1 MAPHGRLRQEKHYIY
16 NRALK
21 CYTYLVFKLLKYLRP
36 YWWQVIIL
44 LASVA
49 LQTWSTLQLP
59 ALMSEIVNRGIVTND
74 TADIWSTGGL
84 MLVWV
89 VLAVLGAILS
99 SFFSSRIGTA
109 VARDM
114 RADLYQ
120 KILSFSFAEID
131 KFSTASLITRTT
143 NDVIQVQQTMVMI
156 LSMLLRA
163 PMMAITAIFQAIATA
178 PNMTWIIAL
187 AVVVVLALVILIM
200 AIVMP
205 KFKIFQQ
212 LLDKITLLTREN
224 LTGLR
229 VIRAFNNEKLEKRK
243 FEAANSEITSVYLFI
258 NKVMALTSPLIM
270 LVFNGTTLLC
280 IWIGISLMQEDISYL
295 GNMMAFMQYAIQVI
309 MSFLFLTILFV
320 ILPRANVSA
329 SRINTILRT
338 HPKVTW
344 RKKTDGTPEKTPSVE
359 FKKVAFAYESAEA
372 NALENISFKA
382 LAGETTAFIGST
394 GSGKSTLVNL
404 VPRLYDATSGE
415 VLVDGLDVRA
425 YVKDDLMRRI
435 GFVPQRAVLFSGNIK
450 SNITFG
456 NLSADAPE
464 IERAAKI
471 SQAKE
476 FIEKLEEQYNSH
488 IAQGG
493 TNVSGGQK
501 QRLSIARAIAKNPE
515 IYIFDDSFSALDLKT
530 DARLRQELKTIT
542 RDAVVLIVAQRV
554 STIKD
559 ADQIIVLD
567 DGKIAGKGKH
577 LELLN
582 TSEVY
587 REIVKSQLSD
597 QEYQAELKAAKK
609 EQSHA

>member
-1 MAPHGRLRQEKHYIY
+1 M
-16 NRALK
+16 
-21 CYTYLVFKLLKYLRP
+21 FKLLKYLKP
-36 YWWQVIIL
+36 YWWQVLIL

-59 ALMSEIVNRGIVTND
+59 ALMSEIVNKGIVTGD

-89 VLAVLGAILS
+89 ALSVVGAVLS
-99 SFFSSRIGTA
+99 SFFSSRVGTA

-114 RADLYQ
+114 RTDLYE

-187 AVVVVLALVILIM
+187 AVVVVLALVILIL

-243 FEAANSEITSVYLFI
+243 FEAANSEITGVYLFI

-270 LVFNGTTLLC
+270 FVFNGTTLLC
-280 IWIGISLMQEDISYL
+280 IWVGISLMQEDISYL
-295 GNMMAFMQYAIQVI
+295 GDMMAFMQYAIQVI
-309 MSFLFLTILFV
+309 MSFLFLTVLFV

-329 SRINTILRT
+329 SRINTILHTR
-338 HPKVTW
+338 PKVIW
-344 RKKTDGTPEKTPSVE
+344 PKKTVGTPEKTSSVE
-359 FKKVAFAYESAEA
+359 FKKVSFAYAGAEV

-382 LAGETTAFIGST
+382 VAGETVAFIGST

-404 VPRLYDATSGE
+404 VPRLYDATAGT
-415 VLVDGLDVRA
+415 VLVDGLDVKA
-425 YVKDDLMRRI
+425 YEKDDLMRRL
-435 GFVPQRAVLFSGNIK
+435 GYVPQRAVLFSGNVK

-456 NLSADAPE
+456 NLTATPSE
-464 IERAAKI
+464 IEQAAKI

-501 QRLSIARAIAKNPE
+501 QRLSIARAVAKNPE

-530 DARLRQELKTIT
+530 DAKLRRELKTIT
-542 RDAVVLIVAQRV
+542 KNAVVLIVAQRV

-567 DGKIAGKGKH
+567 EGRVVGKGKH
-577 LELLN
+577 SELLE
-582 TSEVY
+582 TCAVY
-587 REIVKSQLSD
+587 REIVQSQFSD
-597 QEYQAELKAAKK
+597 QEYQAEVKAAKK
-609 EQSHA
+609 EQKDA

>member
-1 MAPHGRLRQEKHYIY
+1 M
-16 NRALK
+16 
-21 CYTYLVFKLLKYLRP
+21 FKLLKYLKP
-36 YWWQVIIL
+36 YWWQVLIL

-59 ALMSEIVNRGIVTND
+59 ALMSEIVNKGIVTGD

-89 VLAVLGAILS
+89 ALSVVGAVLS
-99 SFFSSRIGTA
+99 SFFSSRVGTA

-114 RADLYQ
+114 RTDLYE

-187 AVVVVLALVILIM
+187 AVVVVLALVILIL

-243 FEAANSEITSVYLFI
+243 FEAANSEITGVYLFI

-270 LVFNGTTLLC
+270 FVFNGTTLLC
-280 IWIGISLMQEDISYL
+280 IWVGISLMQEDISYL
-295 GNMMAFMQYAIQVI
+295 GDMMAFMQYAIQVI
-309 MSFLFLTILFV
+309 MSFLFLTVLFV

-329 SRINTILRT
+329 SRINTILHTR
-338 HPKVTW
+338 PKVIW
-344 RKKTDGTPEKTPSVE
+344 PKKTVGTPEKTSSVE
-359 FKKVAFAYESAEA
+359 FKKVSFAYAGAEV

-382 LAGETTAFIGST
+382 VAGETVAFIGST

-404 VPRLYDATSGE
+404 VPRLYDATAGT
-415 VLVDGLDVRA
+415 VLVDGLDVKA
-425 YVKDDLMRRI
+425 YEKDDLMRRL
-435 GFVPQRAVLFSGNIK
+435 GYVPQRAVLFSGNVK

-456 NLSADAPE
+456 NLAATPSE
-464 IERAAKI
+464 IEQAAKI

-501 QRLSIARAIAKNPE
+501 QRLSIARAVAKNPE

-530 DARLRQELKTIT
+530 DAKLRRELKTIT
-542 RDAVVLIVAQRV
+542 KNAVVLIVAQRV

-567 DGKIAGKGKH
+567 EGRVVGKGKH
-577 LELLN
+577 SELLE
-582 TSEVY
+582 TCAVY
-587 REIVKSQLSD
+587 REIVQSQFSD
-597 QEYQAELKAAKK
+597 QEYQAEVKAAKK
-609 EQSHA
+609 EQKDA

>member
-1 MAPHGRLRQEKHYIY
+1 MKRKPKAYLVLPSELWY
-16 NRALK
+16 NN
-21 CYTYLVFKLLKYLRP
+21 LVFKLLKYLKP
-36 YWWQVIIL
+36 YWWQVLIL

-59 ALMSEIVNRGIVTND
+59 ALMSEIVNKGIVTGD

-89 VLAVLGAILS
+89 ALSVVGAVLS
-99 SFFSSRIGTA
+99 SFFSSRVGTA

-114 RADLYQ
+114 RTDLYE

-187 AVVVVLALVILIM
+187 AVVVVLALVILIL

-243 FEAANSEITSVYLFI
+243 FEAANSEITGVYLFI

-270 LVFNGTTLLC
+270 FVFNGTTLLC
-280 IWIGISLMQEDISYL
+280 IWVGISLMQEDISYL
-295 GNMMAFMQYAIQVI
+295 GDMMAFMQYAIQVI
-309 MSFLFLTILFV
+309 MSFLFLTVLFV

-329 SRINTILRT
+329 SRINTILHTR
-338 HPKVTW
+338 PKVIW
-344 RKKTDGTPEKTPSVE
+344 PKKTVGTPEKTSSVE
-359 FKKVAFAYESAEA
+359 FKKVSFAYAGAEV

-382 LAGETTAFIGST
+382 VAGETVAFIGST

-404 VPRLYDATSGE
+404 VPRLYDATAGT
-415 VLVDGLDVRA
+415 VLVDGLDVKA
-425 YVKDDLMRRI
+425 YEKDDLMRRL
-435 GFVPQRAVLFSGNIK
+435 GYVPQRAVLFSGNVK

-456 NLSADAPE
+456 NLAATPSE
-464 IERAAKI
+464 IEQAAKI

-501 QRLSIARAIAKNPE
+501 QRLSIARAVAKNPE

-530 DARLRQELKTIT
+530 DAKLRRELKTIT
-542 RDAVVLIVAQRV
+542 KNAVVLIVAQRV

-567 DGKIAGKGKH
+567 EGRVVGKGKH
-577 LELLN
+577 SELLE
-582 TSEVY
+582 TCAVY
-587 REIVKSQLSD
+587 REIVQSQFSD
-597 QEYQAELKAAKK
+597 QEYQAEVKAAKK
-609 EQSHA
+609 EQKDA